1 MSAVDDMIAGF
12 CDSMAC
18 LRWDIEDYEKW
29 MADYESKRPNY
40 PTWETKDRTLI
51 WIYEIEDSHL
61 DNLIPFIQ
69 RKDPEN
75 KTNWIDV
82 FRAEKRYRELKA
94 KLPAMKSE
102 LQHMEYV
109 SDMCL

>member
-1 MSAVDDMIAGF
+1 MSAIDNEIARF

-29 MADYESKRPNY
+29 MRDYEGKRQTY
-40 PTWETKDRTLI
+40 PAWVTRDGTHI

-61 DNLIPFIQ
+61 DNLIPFVQ
-69 RKDPEN
+69 RRDPEN
-75 KTNWIDV
+75 KTHWVDV
-82 FRAEKRYRELKA
+82 FRAEKRYRQLKKEL
-94 KLPAMKSE
+94 PRMKGE
-102 LQHMEYV
+102 LANMEYV

>member
-1 MSAVDDMIAGF
+1 MSAVDDMIAGS
-12 CDSMAC
+12 CDSMTC
-18 LRWDIEDYEKW
+18 LRWDIEDYQKW
-29 MADYESKRPNY
+29 MADYESNRNNY
-40 PTWETKDRTLI
+40 PAWVTKDGQHI
-51 WIYEIEDSHL
+51 WVYELEDSHL
-61 DNLIPFIQ
+61 ENLIPFVQ

-75 KTNWIDV
+75 KTHWIDV

>member
-1 MSAVDDMIAGF
+1 MSAVDDMIAGS
-12 CDSMAC
+12 CDSMTC
-18 LRWDIEDYEKW
+18 LRWDIEDYQKW
-29 MADYESKRPNY
+29 KADYESNRNNY
-40 PTWETKDRTLI
+40 PAWVTKDGQHI
-51 WIYEIEDSHL
+51 WVYELEDSHL
-61 DNLIPFIQ
+61 ENLIPFVQ

-75 KTNWIDV
+75 KTHWIDV

>member
-1 MSAVDDMIAGF
+1 MSAIDDEISRFLG
-12 CDSMAC
+12 SMAC

-40 PTWETKDRTLI
+40 PAWETRGGRHI

-61 DNLIPFIQ
+61 DNLIPFIK

-75 KTNWIDV
+75 KTHWLDL
-82 FRAEKRYRELKA
+82 FKTEQRYRELKK
-94 KLPAMKSE
+94 KLPSLKDE
-102 LQHMEYV
+102 LQNMEETA
-109 SDMCL
+109 DNIM